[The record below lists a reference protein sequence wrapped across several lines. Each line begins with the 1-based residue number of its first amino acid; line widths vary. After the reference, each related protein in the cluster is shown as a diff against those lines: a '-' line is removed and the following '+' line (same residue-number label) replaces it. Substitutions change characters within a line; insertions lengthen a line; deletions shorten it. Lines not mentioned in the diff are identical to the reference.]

1 MRPQRQ
7 ETRGASVDPRR
18 AAGRA
23 SRIHGAGWGGNG
35 TAAGRQPEPDGE
47 ASLARRIGPFQG
59 PADQCAHRGV
69 DVPAADAGQRQRETT
84 TYGPVVQF
92 RTLESDER
100 MRTDDGTVVDW
111 WVMLGGLRFLRSAV
125 PTPVDASDVS
135 R

>member
-23 SRIHGAGWGGNG
+23 SRIHGAGWGGNA

-59 PADQCAHRGV
+59 PAQRAPRGGRGV
-69 DVPAADAGQRQRETT
+69 DVAAAGAVQPQRVDV
-84 TYGPVVQF
+84 PVV
-92 RTLESDER
+92 
-100 MRTDDGTVVDW
+100 
-111 WVMLGGLRFLRSAV
+111 
-125 PTPVDASDVS
+125 
-135 R
+135 